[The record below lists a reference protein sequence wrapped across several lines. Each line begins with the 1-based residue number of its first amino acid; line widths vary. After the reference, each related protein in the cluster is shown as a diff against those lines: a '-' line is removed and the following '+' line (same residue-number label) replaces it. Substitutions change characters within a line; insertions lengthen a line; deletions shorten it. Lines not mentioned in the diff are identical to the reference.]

1 MCELAAETS
10 LRSIPGTFGRLVKR
24 SFSVSTVWTR
34 IGRIGD
40 AAVYKLTL
48 RYVTSGRGD
57 CGARCTV
64 TCVAWTQIK
73 TPLGASSRN
82 YREDVWLC
90 IARCVKRDRDASR
103 MRCGRTPLVRLV
115 VNFVVRLV
123 LQ

>member
-48 RYVTSGRGD
+48 RYVRPGRGD

-73 TPLGASSRN
+73 RRLERVAETVAKMCGYVSRGALN
-82 YREDVWLC
+82 ATETQV
-90 IARCVKRDRDASR
+90 
-103 MRCGRTPLVRLV
+103 G
-115 VNFVVRLV
+115 
-123 LQ
+123 